1 MELVFDPGLVVPELL
16 LTVLIF
22 LIFALDLFLHQEQ
35 KQVLGYLSAA
45 CLLLVGVVAALQTGL
60 GDLYGGLYRVDPY
73 THFFRIFFPLTSFF
87 VILLSLDY
95 VRQRLQYAGEYYGLL
110 MMATLAMML
119 MAGAGELITAYVS
132 LELLNFCL
140 YVLASYARND
150 PKSNEAGL
158 KYIILSALASALLLY
173 GLSYIYGITGST
185 TYAGIAQ
192 ALASPDMTVSPGL
205 LVGLVL
211 VTAGLGFKVAAVPF
225 HMWTPDVY
233 EGSPTPITAFI
244 AVASKAAGFALLLRL
259 FGTAFLPAAESWQPL
274 FAILAALT
282 MTLGNLVAIQQRN
295 IKRLLAYSSISQVG
309 YVLMGVAAISQFS
322 ASAIIFHLVGYA
334 VTNLAAFLA
343 VIVYQNL
350 TGQEEIEQY
359 AGAAQRV
366 PFVAFGLTVA
376 LFSLAGMPLF
386 AGFTTKFYLFTAVAS
401 QGYLWLVA
409 LAITNSLISLY
420 YYLKVVRQMYVSAPP
435 EPLRLP
441 VPGLATGTLAV
452 LVILV
457 FLVGIYP
464 APLVA
469 LINVAT
475 SVLPLPL

>member
-1 MELVFDPGLVVPELL
+1 MDANLVIPELL
-16 LTVLIF
+16 LTVLVF
-22 LIFALDLFLHQEQ
+22 LVFALDLFLPREQ
-35 KQVLGYLSAA
+35 KHVLGYLSAA

-60 GDLYGGLYRVDPY
+60 GDLYGGLYRVDTY

-87 VILLSLDY
+87 IIILSLDY

-173 GLSYIYGITGST
+173 GLTYIYGITGST

-192 ALASPDMTVSPGL
+192 ALASHEMTGSPGL
-205 LVGLVL
+205 LIGLVL

-233 EGSPTPITAFI
+233 EGAPTPITAFI

-259 FGTAFLPAAESWQPL
+259 FSTAFLPAVASWQPL
-274 FAILAALT
+274 FVILAALT

-359 AGAAQRV
+359 AGAAQRA

-376 LFSLAGMPLF
+376 FFSLAGMPLF

-435 EPLRLP
+435 EPLRLT

-452 LVILV
+452 LVVLV

-475 SVLPLPL
+475 RVLPLPL